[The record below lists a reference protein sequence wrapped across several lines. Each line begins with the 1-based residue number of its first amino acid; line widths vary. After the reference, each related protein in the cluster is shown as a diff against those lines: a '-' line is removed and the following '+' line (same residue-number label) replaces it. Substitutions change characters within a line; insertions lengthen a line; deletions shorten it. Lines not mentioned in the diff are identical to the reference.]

1 MKKFFLKLFFFLS
14 PFLLLVG
21 IELFV
26 LPIDFFTF
34 RVWEAIIVKEFHS
47 ILSGQF
53 YPRMN
58 ITKIEKGGDLDPHSP
73 VAVPRRVRW
82 MTDRYGFRKEDR
94 EGLKPQVVVIGDSNI
109 IGAGV
114 SQEEIF
120 SEVLEGQLKVPVYP
134 YASAGFNTF
143 LKELR
148 FRKDPPRIVIVSS
161 IERDILNLRF
171 PKENK
176 KREKFLAFYEWR
188 DHVRQ
193 IRWVQSAGMLFDRL
207 CKMTMLH
214 SVRSR
219 IGNRVIEQNHPCPSP
234 FGPIY
239 FLQGE
244 EANQLVSRDQLEEV
258 VHTIEAYDQVLRK
271 KGIQFIFL
279 PIPNKEN
286 IYHDYLP
293 NPRRPMFLE
302 QLIKEL
308 KNRNIETV
316 DTQKAFEDEYRKHS
330 ALLFFLDD
338 THWNPRGVR
347 LAADRTVKLIEGK
360 GNE

>member
-34 RVWEAIIVKEFHS
+34 RVWEAIFVKEFRS
-47 ILSGQF
+47 ILSGPF
-53 YPRMN
+53 YPRMD
-58 ITKIEKGGDLDPHSP
+58 ISKIEKGGDLNPRSP
-73 VAVPRRVRW
+73 AAVPRRVRYT
-82 MTDRYGFRKEDR
+82 TDRYGFRKEDQ

-109 IGAGV
+109 IGAGM

-134 YASAGFNTF
+134 YASAGFNSF

-148 FRKDPPRIVIVSS
+148 FRKDPPRIVIVSN
-161 IERDILNLRF
+161 IERDILSYRF
-171 PKENK
+171 PKESK
-176 KREKFLAFYEWR
+176 SREKFSGFYEWR
-188 DHVRQ
+188 DRVRQ

-207 CKMTMLH
+207 CKMTMLR

-219 IGNRVIEQNHPCPSP
+219 IGNRAIKQYDPYPSP
-234 FGPIY
+234 FGPMY

-244 EANQLVSRDQLEEV
+244 EANQPVSTDQLEAV
-258 VHTIEAYDQVLRK
+258 ANTIEAYDQILRK
-271 KGIQFIFL
+271 RGIRFIFL
-279 PIPNKEN
+279 PIPNKET
-286 IYHDYLP
+286 IYYDYLP
-293 NPRRPMFLE
+293 NPRRPIFLE

-338 THWNPRGVR
+338 THWNQRGVR
-347 LAADRTVKLIEGK
+347 LAADRTAELIEGRA
-360 GNE
+360 NE